1 MQLLE
6 DVLSKKLVWLL
17 FIAYCGFIVW
27 MTLLNRSVYVRQ
39 CEFCLFW
46 ALQELAVGGLE
57 GVKGIVWYLEN
68 ILLFMPFGFFL
79 SAINECRWKKV
90 VLSGFA
96 VSAVIEI
103 TQYITARGLTELD
116 DMTANTIG
124 AGIGFLLWKVVT
136 RMMDSQKKK
145 LRE

>member
-27 MTLLNRSVYVRQ
+27 MTLLNRSVYV
-39 CEFCLFW
+39 FW